1 MGKMLVVSGADF
13 SENGTPIID
22 EKRVLLNNFKAA
34 LEANLLEHKAYGS
47 ANGSPTQNNT
57 ARYAVKKTNA
67 SIINYLSFVV
77 TPKAGYKFVPI
88 QQNGSSSHITFTWKT
103 SAYTYRDLE
112 AYPLVGFNLANTSD
126 TALQSGMSL
135 WDFIDI
141 ELAE

>member
-13 SENGTPIID
+13 SENGTSIID

-47 ANGSPTQNNT
+47 AKGSPTQNNT
-57 ARYAVKKTNA
+57 ARYAVNRTNA

-77 TPKAGYKFVPI
+77 TPKTGYKFVPI
-88 QQNGSSSHITFTWKT
+88 QQNGSSSHISFTWKT

-112 AYPLVGFNLANTSD
+112 AYPIVGFNLANTSD
-126 TALQSGMSL
+126 TDLQSGMSL
-135 WDFIDI
+135 WDFIDVA
-141 ELAE
+141 LAE